1 MKYISILFSAAALL
15 LVGVIYFSQ
24 DHEISKLK
32 KQVEAAKSGSGSS
45 GGASNF
51 KIAYF
56 DLDTLQDR
64 YEFMKDVKNEAVD
77 RENAMNQDL
86 ARRDRENQQQV
97 EEWRKRG
104 NTMTQA
110 EVEEANQKLQT
121 MQQEFANHKQDLE
134 QNLYKFEEDKRTK
147 IRKAIEDFIKEYNKG
162 KNFAYIIAYDNAN
175 SIIYNKDTLY
185 NITND
190 LVNGLNADYKKTK

>member
-1 MKYISILFSAAALL
+1 
-15 LVGVIYFSQ
+15 
-24 DHEISKLK
+24 
-32 KQVEAAKSGSGSS
+32 
-45 GGASNF
+45 
-51 KIAYF
+51 
-56 DLDTLQDR
+56 
-64 YEFMKDVKNEAVD
+64 
-77 RENAMNQDL
+77 MNQDL

-97 EEWRKRG
+97 EEWRKKG

-121 MQQEFANHKQDLE
+121 MQQDFANHKQDLE

>member
-1 MKYISILFSAAALL
+1 MKYISIIFSVAALL
-15 LVGVIYFSQ
+15 LVGVIFFSQ
-24 DHEISKLK
+24 DREISKLR
-32 KQVEAAKSGSGSS
+32 KQVEAAKPGSGSS
-45 GGASNF
+45 GGALNF

-97 EEWRKRG
+97 EEWRKKG

-121 MQQEFANHKQDLE
+121 MQQDFANHKQDLE

>member
-1 MKYISILFSAAALL
+1 MKYISIIFSVAALL
-15 LVGVIYFSQ
+15 LVGVIFFTQ
-24 DHEISKLK
+24 DREISKLK

-110 EVEEANQKLQT
+110 EVEEANQKLQS
-121 MQQEFANHKQDLE
+121 MQQEFASHKQDLE

-190 LVNGLNADYKKTK
+190 LVNGLNADYKKAK